1 MALDVATL
9 GLKVDTTDLKA
20 GGVELDKFAAKG
32 ARTEKSVQKVGVAA
46 ERAGRQMKA
55 HGHSLRMASMQLS
68 QVAQQG
74 AVTGNYLGALAV
86 QLPDLALGL
95 GPIGIL
101 GGVAAGALLQFGVSA
116 LGTSKDLEELD
127 DQIAA
132 LSQSIRALER
142 ATESASLSG
151 SNLLGDFGL
160 QADQAR
166 EMLSLRRQL
175 AEVVAE
181 RAFMGASA
189 AASSALGGDLIEGV
203 ATEELEHVR
212 VLYTTAEQLFKAY
225 SQQIA
230 DQMQANSQEYTAE
243 GQARLMQLQ
252 QWREEQRQIISE
264 TSSVVGAVRQIGEA
278 LGANVEIN
286 DAFGVAIAMANVE
299 AAKGADERIAA
310 MGELRA
316 AIELATDGFALTNE
330 EALKLVQHIF
340 DAEEA
345 GLVFQEMDLAAG
357 PREAAEA
364 AAVFSQELW
373 DAVSAA
379 NQLAGLGVDGGRGG
393 DPRKFER
400 DTYWRDTYFPKPE
413 RPKRKT
419 KRGTGST
426 SIASEAEREA
436 QAMLR
441 ATRSMEK
448 YLAVLEV
455 LNKMHESGE
464 ITTQQYTDAIDQL
477 DERYK
482 DVTGAAGEFD
492 ELNQLLKEGILDL
505 AMEGSSAMDSLGRA
519 IQRAALEAALFGEGP
534 LASVFDSV
542 FGGSGGGLIGKI
554 FGGFKAGG
562 GPVSAGKGYIVGEEG
577 PEWFEPGTSGT
588 IIPNHALSSGRGQSV
603 VRLELSAELEARI
616 LQQARNQSIEI
627 TQAGI
632 EQFSDKALP
641 DRFSE
646 ISNDPR
652 ARG

>member
-1 MALDVATL
+1 M
-9 GLKVDTTDLKA
+9 
-20 GGVELDKFAAKG
+20 
-32 ARTEKSVQKVGVAA
+32 
-46 ERAGRQMKA
+46 
-55 HGHSLRMASMQLS
+55 
-68 QVAQQG
+68 
-74 AVTGNYLGALAV
+74 
-86 QLPDLALGL
+86 
-95 GPIGIL
+95 
-101 GGVAAGALLQFGVSA
+101 AAGALLQFGVSA

-127 DQIAA
+127 DKIAE

-181 RAFMGASA
+181 RAFMGASV

-203 ATEELEHVR
+203 AQEELERAR
-212 VLYTTAEQLFKAY
+212 VLYTTAEQLFKSY

-278 LGANVEIN
+278 LGENVEIN
-286 DAFGVAIAMANVE
+286 DAFSVAIAMANVE

-316 AIELATDGFALTNE
+316 AIELATDGFSLTNE

-345 GLVFQEMDLAAG
+345 GLVFKEMDLAAG

-393 DPRKFER
+393 DPRKLER

-448 YLAVLEV
+448 YLAVLEE

-534 LASVFDSV
+534 LAEVFDSI
-542 FGGSGGGLIGKI
+542 FGGGKKSGGGGGGSGSSSIGGLIGAFI
-554 FGGFKAGG
+554 DSFDGGGFTGPGTRSGGLDGKGGFPAILHPNETVIDHTKGQFIGG
-562 GPVSAGKGYIVGEEG
+562 GRVEVEVFVRDDGKIGAIARSE
-577 PEWFEPGTSGT
+577 
-588 IIPNHALSSGRGQSV
+588 AQSV
-603 VRLELSAELEARI
+603 AVSVVEGG
-616 LQQARNQSIEI
+616 LQEY
-627 TQAGI
+627 
-632 EQFSDKALP
+632 DKALP

-652 ARG
+652 GR